1 MFTLNGQYFTWL
13 VLLWNATYKWF
24 ETCLVAAA
32 KKSTEVLHNELP
44 LEENINREIIEE
56 GARGVDEAITLL
68 RYAHSLCSLSTL
80 LYNIPETN
88 F

>member
-1 MFTLNGQYFTWL
+1 MLLN
-13 VLLWNATYKWF
+13 KWF
-24 ETCLVAAA
+24 GTFLAAAA

-44 LEENINREIIEE
+44 LEENINREILEE

-68 RYAHSLCSLSTL
+68 RYAHSLSTLSTL
-80 LYNIPETN
+80 LYRGKGYVQYSSNTCCILLH